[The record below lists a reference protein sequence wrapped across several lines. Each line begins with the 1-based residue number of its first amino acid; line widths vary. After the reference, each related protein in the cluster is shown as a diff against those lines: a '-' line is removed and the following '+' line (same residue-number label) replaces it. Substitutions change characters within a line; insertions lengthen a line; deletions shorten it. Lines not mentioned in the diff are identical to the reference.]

1 MQIHHILAGIFLFAG
16 ITNNTAE
23 AQQLR
28 KPMDIPVLLSGNF
41 GELRSNHFHSG
52 IDFKT
57 QGVEG
62 KPIHS
67 VQDGYVSRISVSPWG
82 YGNGLYITHPDG
94 TTTVY
99 GHLQKFSQK
108 ITAYLKEKQY
118 EQESF
123 NVNLSL
129 TPDEL
134 PVKEGELVALSGNT
148 GSSGGP
154 HLHFEVRDTETE
166 EPMDPI
172 EYYKDLIKDT
182 QAPKIQGIM
191 VYSMPGKGVVNGSRR
206 KLELKPVTAK
216 NGKQTLT
223 GKIEAW
229 GEIGLAVKGYDYMDN
244 TSNIYGI
251 KDITLTADSQVIFHS
266 NLDRF
271 AFDESRYLNSF
282 TDFEEWKEH
291 RSFYIKSFVD
301 PGNRLRFIES
311 LNRGILTI
319 DEPRTYHLTYQ
330 LADAFGNTTRLSI
343 RIEGKEQP
351 IPEIDTENT
360 ELFHWWSDNRF
371 GAKGIRLTIPKGN
384 LYDDLYFR
392 YSVKE
397 DSAALGATHILHNKP
412 VAFHKSA
419 KLSLRLQTDT
429 LENKQQYGIVR
440 LQNGRRSWTGGVY
453 RNGWVDADIKE
464 MGSYTL
470 GQDLVPP
477 TITPLNPATW
487 VSKQAIALRL
497 SDNLSGVQTYR
508 GEIDGQYVLFE
519 MNSKSVITYHFD
531 KERLAR
537 GKHTLKLVVTDACG
551 NQSTYTYP
559 FTW

>member
-1 MQIHHILAGIFLFAG
+1 MQKHHILAGIILLAG
-16 ITNNTAE
+16 ITSNIAE

-271 AFDESRYLNSF
+271 AFDETRYLNSF

-319 DEPRTYHLTYQ
+319 DAPRTYHLTYK
-330 LADAFGNTTRLSI
+330 LADAFGNTTQLSI

-351 IPEIDTENT
+351 IPEIDTENA

-384 LYDDLYFR
+384 LYNDLYFR

-429 LENKQQYGIVR
+429 LDNKQQYGIVR

-453 RNGWVDADIKE
+453 RNGWIDADIKE

-487 VSKQAIALRL
+487 VSQQAIALRL